1 MTSRTAVSRLK
12 QDYIKIKKVTRLF
25 EIIEGAEWSFCFMKM
40 IQSLCVYLAKILLND
55 YDLKDKCHNF
65 PKTIFFLYRGFYMEY

>member
-25 EIIEGAEWSFCFMKM
+25 EIIEGAEWSFRFMKM

-55 YDLKDKCHNF
+55 
-65 PKTIFFLYRGFYMEY
+65 